1 MKQNLQITKCTISA
15 IRILPSI
22 SQLCHDFFCLKI
34 FVHSQHCIIHS
45 LAIQFYF
52 SYMVQAVLLLKS
64 ILRKSS
70 FAYFLL
76 IFILYTGILFPYYFI
91 FAERSLVQIQQTI
104 SIYIIVHFHLNNL
117 VFVCFNNQGIML
129 RTFLLQSG
137 VMIGESVVP

>member
-1 MKQNLQITKCTISA
+1 MLVNTLSLVKYCNEIELVDNKVYNFSDKNITIHITI
-15 IRILPSI
+15 I
-22 SQLCHDFFCLKI
+22 LCHDFFCLKI

-91 FAERSLVQIQQTI
+91 FAERSLVQI
-104 SIYIIVHFHLNNL
+104 
-117 VFVCFNNQGIML
+117 
-129 RTFLLQSG
+129 
-137 VMIGESVVP
+137 